1 MTNKNRK
8 YVPFDEAPA
17 YNRQRQ
23 DTVRRVLEA
32 PSALQ

>member
-8 YVPFDEAPA
+8 YVPFDGVAA

-23 DTVRRVLEA
+23 DAVWR
-32 PSALQ
+32 ALQADTALQ